1 MAFSFVTKNPGD
13 VIQSSDWNAAMV
25 EIDRLEK
32 EKLNKAGGEINGNLS
47 IAGSSSAPVSE
58 PGLTIKNNGTNAW
71 GNALSIDQTQQ
82 GNSAG
87 PKIRFQR
94 TGLDP
99 ISWSAGILNGANAK
113 QFAILEDTSG
123 GPGSV
128 RLVVAQGGNV
138 GLGVNDPKTKLHISG
153 GNWDLTNTEGD
164 LVVGTAALRLK
175 IGVATGGSGAGDVR
189 IRAHGGTNRLF
200 IGSGTSDTLTVG
212 SSSLSIDGILAIKGT
227 PSAASTFSGEE
238 SQIFRGS
245 VGSEVLQ
252 GNSLNISLGKVVLP
266 QIIPPGQQ
274 PPRPIYLL
282 RIGHLEE
289 QRKLQ
294 LGGPP
299 ALTRS
304 FNPVFTV
311 DQNGE
316 VKCDGT
322 FKSGGADYA
331 ELFESSN
338 KKSIPVGTTVALDK
352 DGKVRSARKNET
364 PIGVISGAPAIL
376 GNSPLHWPGK
386 YIRDEFGIPIVET
399 TKEYVPVSEEAEK
412 EIQRLTVDGA
422 ELDLTN
428 RKKLLKKEIVSRYVI
443 NPDFDPSIPYTPRE
457 NRPEQW
463 QKVGLLGQF
472 RIRKGQPT
480 APSWVK
486 IKDISD
492 NIELWLVK

>member
-1 MAFSFVTKNPGD
+1 MAFSFVKKNPGD
-13 VIQSSDWNAAMV
+13 LIQSADWNAAMV

-47 IAGSSSAPVSE
+47 IAGSSSAPVEE

-94 TGLDP
+94 MGLDP

-138 GLGVNDPKTKLHISG
+138 GLGVNDPKAKLHISG
-153 GNWDLTNTEGD
+153 GNWDLSNTEGD

-200 IGSGTSDTLTVG
+200 IGGGTSDTLTVG
-212 SSSLSIDGILAIKGT
+212 SGSLSIDGILAIKGT
-227 PSAASTFSGEE
+227 PSAASIFSGEE
-238 SQIFRGS
+238 SQVFRGS

-266 QIIPPGQQ
+266 QIMPLGQQ
-274 PPRPIYLL
+274 PSRPTYIM

-289 QRKLQ
+289 QRKAI
-294 LGGPP
+294 PP
-299 ALTRS
+299 FLFLS

-331 ELFESSN
+331 ELFESSDE
-338 KKSIPVGTTVALDK
+338 KSIPVGTTVALDK

-386 YIRDEFGIPIVET
+386 YVRDEFGIPIVET

-412 EIQRLTVDGA
+412 EIQRLTADGA

-443 NPDFDPSIPYTPRE
+443 NPDFDPSRPYDPRE
-457 NRPEQW
+457 NRPGW
-463 QKVGLLGQF
+463 QKVGLLGQL

-492 NIELWLVK
+492 NVELWLVK